1 MAPVRRP
8 RHWGRWL
15 VAGVAVLLLIVVGGP
30 FVYFHFIEGSSPAKL
45 TLPKTKAGTTT
56 AVVPLAGTWTVA
68 TGSTAGYR
76 IQETLFGQSHTAVG
90 RTTAVTG
97 QMTANAGQVTET
109 TVTVDLTKVSSDSGQ
124 RDSQFQDR
132 IMNTS
137 QFPTATFTLTSPIDL
152 GTVPAA
158 GSTVTQK
165 ATGTLAMHGTTRPI
179 QVDLSS
185 VQTGNLIKV
194 NGSIPVTFA
203 DYNISNPSG
212 GPATTGDSGILEF
225 LVTFQH
231 R

>member
-1 MAPVRRP
+1 MAPLRRP
-8 RHWGRWL
+8 RHLLRW
-15 VAGVAVLLLIVVGGP
+15 VIAGVVVLLLVVVGGP

-45 TLPKTKAGTTT
+45 TLPKTKAGTTS
-56 AVVPLAGTWTVA
+56 AAVPLTGTWTVT

-76 IQETLFGQSHTAVG
+76 IEETLFGQSHTAVG

-97 QMTANAGQVTET
+97 QMAANATQVTSS
-109 TVTVDLTKVSSDSGQ
+109 TVTVDLTQVSSDSGQ
-124 RDSQFQDR
+124 RDSQFQGR

-137 QFPTATFTLTSPIDL
+137 QFPTATFTLNSPIVL

-158 GSTVTQK
+158 GATVTQK
-165 ATGTLAMHGTTRPI
+165 ASGTLAMHGTTRTI

-185 VQTGNLIKV
+185 VQTGNLIRV
-194 NGSIPVTFA
+194 NGSIPVTFS

-212 GPATTGDSGILEF
+212 GPATTGDTGVIEF
-225 LVTFQH
+225 LVTFQP

>member
-1 MAPVRRP
+1 MAPLRRP

-15 VAGVAVLLLIVVGGP
+15 IAGVVVLLLIVVGGP
-30 FVYFHFIEGSSPAKL
+30 FIYFHFIEGSSPAKL
-45 TLPKTKAGTTT
+45 TLPKAKAGTTS
-56 AVVPLAGTWTVA
+56 AAAPLTGTWAVT

-76 IQETLFGQSHTAVG
+76 IQENLFGQSHTAVG

-97 QMTANAGQVTET
+97 QLTATATQVTNT
-109 TVTVDLTKVSSDSGQ
+109 TVTVDLTKVSSDSGE
-124 RDSQFQDR
+124 RDGQFQGR

-137 QFPTATFTLTSPIDL
+137 QFPTATFTLTSPINL

-158 GSTVTQK
+158 GTTVTQK
-165 ATGTLAMHGTTRPI
+165 ASGTLAMHGTTRAI

-185 VQTGNLIKV
+185 VQTGNLIQV
-194 NGSIPVTFA
+194 NGSIPVTFS
-203 DYNISNPSG
+203 DYGISNPSG
-212 GPATTGDSGILEF
+212 GPATTGDTGIIEF